1 MRFCTGK
8 ETNQNIKYR
17 FKYNFLKAAHN
28 TEALPSGRVSPVPP
42 PEPPAAAVATA
53 PGVGN
58 YDHLYLGPGG
68 ASATAPAATAALSLK
83 ARRPVNPPSVA
94 VSPVQQYGGGAAV
107 LPEIHVPEAHDAHV
121 PAPVA
126 PAFPVRRLPA
136 SVYVPEQQQQ
146 TDFELFN
153 ALNPHRARK
162 PALGKNQ
169 YEG

>member
-1 MRFCTGK
+1 VINK
-8 ETNQNIKYR
+8 
-17 FKYNFLKAAHN
+17 NFQIDLTITFKAAH
-28 TEALPSGRVSPVPP
+28 TVAALPSGRQSPAPP
-42 PEPPAAAVATA
+42 SATPTAAAATA

-58 YDHLYLGPGG
+58 YDHLYLGPAGG

-94 VSPVQQYGGGAAV
+94 VAVQQYSGGGAAV
-107 LPEIHVPEAHDAHV
+107 LPEIHVPEAHEIHV

-162 PALGKNQ
+162 PALGKTQ